1 VVCGVF
7 FARTLATRP
16 LARKKAEQIIHL
28 RLDLYCN
35 CIFKLL
41 LRGSKKRIKPLDNLV
56 LACDTAIM
64 KNLSVMK
71 LNKKAVVPVRQTE
84 GSVGYDI
91 AACLEREVTINPG
104 ETKKIGSGVAIA
116 LDEGYA
122 AFIYARSGL
131 GINKGIVPANCVG
144 VIDSDYRGEIIVG
157 LRNFSKEPF
166 KINHGDRIAQMVITK
181 CETPEITLCNA
192 LDETVRNTGGFGS
205 TG

>member
-1 VVCGVF
+1 MKVNQ
-7 FARTLATRP
+7 
-16 LARKKAEQIIHL
+16 KAII
-28 RLDLYCN
+28 
-35 CIFKLL
+35 
-41 LRGSKKRIKPLDNLV
+41 P
-56 LACDTAIM
+56 A
-64 KNLSVMK
+64 
-71 LNKKAVVPVRQTE
+71 RQTA

-91 AACLEREVTINPG
+91 AACLDGEVTIAPD

-116 LDEGYA
+116 LEEGYA

-131 GINKGIVPANCVG
+131 GINKNIVPANCVG

-181 CETPEITLCNA
+181 CETPEITLCGV
-192 LDETVRNTGGFGS
+192 LDETKRSTGGFGS